1 MVLEKEPGSSNFS
14 TRYYD
19 CLGTHKAPLCVG
31 VLFIVTQLS
40 KINSQRNQTYNA
52 GWIIPMSQPG
62 WLIIL
67 FHTSF
72 YAYHYI
78 FSYIFFLLKCIINI
92 SCFRSETGRT
102 TSVVV
107 NILKRILHCF
117 KLSSVNLKLPCLE
130 LLKSFV
136 EIQRT
141 EVSDAKVFGHEILN
155 KSLALI
161 K

>member
-1 MVLEKEPGSSNFS
+1 M
-14 TRYYD
+14 
-19 CLGTHKAPLCVG
+19 
-31 VLFIVTQLS
+31 
-40 KINSQRNQTYNA
+40 
-52 GWIIPMSQPG
+52 
-62 WLIIL
+62 
-67 FHTSF
+67 
-72 YAYHYI
+72 
-78 FSYIFFLLKCIINI
+78 NI

-117 KLSSVNLKLPCLE
+117 KLSSVNLKLPRLE

-141 EVSDAKVFGHEILN
+141 EVSDAKVFGHEILK